1 MKFNQAAVRSYG
13 NIFSTVLCIN
23 FRCICR
29 NKSMPYHTIAVLN
42 HNILLKILK
51 KSHFIFSCQFEWNE
65 FLIHESKYIPYW

>member
-42 HNILLKILK
+42 HNILLKIFANIEK
-51 KSHFIFSCQFEWNE
+51 EPFY
-65 FLIHESKYIPYW
+65 FLLSI